1 VNCIQ
6 AQMLLA
12 AYREVKNGKVDTAEL
27 DEHLEQC
34 SSCREVLA
42 RYSLVGE
49 HIRTLPPVEPTPDM
63 HAQLMRALAS
73 EHAQFIQHSA
83 SAPPPP
89 AFLKPY
95 LREYASSSQKVDA
108 FTAFSSADTGP
119 LPIIR
124 TARKKKHSHFRQFAV
139 AGLVAVFCMALLM
152 GGITS
157 LLLLA
162 HGNVPGGEGAITI
175 NHPADVASTTY
186 TTSTPYQHVVS
197 AVADATSIYYTA
209 YNDDTNAEWMLVQL
223 DRTTTLSIPLLSKP
237 SSGPLIVL
245 GSKNGWLVWLQF
257 EVIKTTKHSNLSRYP
272 LHSPLY
278 NWSLHALSL
287 VSQWEPRDTEVPN
300 ATLTL
305 ASGTFDQEAVPAWV
319 HSPVQGIWFT
329 QNALLVAMLDK
340 NGISHLMSYP
350 FGTQSSVTTTTIATA
365 SSQHIF
371 TSPTSNGD
379 GTAMYWADEWRGEDG
394 NLHSNIWTQEVLP
407 VPPERGPRHI
417 ETTTITYPFLQNG
430 LSFRPIVVDNMLFW
444 LSSTARTSTTTNTTS
459 TATPNSTPVPTATPN
474 TNGNSIPTM
483 AWNDTSLDNNVRGS
497 LLMLPL
503 DESLP
508 TSAVPINTNGFAY
521 ALQAGTNF
529 VLWQTDNG
537 YGIYD
542 VASRGYITVASD
554 ADNARFLVVNGD
566 TAVWLPS
573 SPTDVTPTADVGT
586 QATLMAFNW
595 PRK

>member
-1 VNCIQ
+1 
-6 AQMLLA
+6 MLLA
-12 AYREVKNGKVDTAEL
+12 ACREVKNGEVDTAEL

-49 HIRTLPPVEPTPDM
+49 HIRTLPPVEPAADM
-63 HAQLMRALAS
+63 HAKLMRALAS

-83 SAPPPP
+83 SAPPLP

-95 LREYASSSQKVDA
+95 LREYASSSHKVDA
-108 FTAFSSADTGP
+108 FTAFSSAETGP

-124 TARKKKHSHFRQFAV
+124 TTSKKKHSHFRQFAL

-175 NHPADVASTTY
+175 NHPADMTSTAY

-197 AVADATSIYYTA
+197 AAADSTSIYYTA
-209 YNDDTNAEWMLVQL
+209 YNDDTNTGWMLVQL
-223 DRTTTLSIPLLSKP
+223 DRTTMSSIPLLPKS

-257 EVIKTTKHSNLSRYP
+257 EVIKATRHPNLLRHP
-272 LHSPLY
+272 LHSPVY

-287 VSQWEPRDTEVPN
+287 ASQWQPANTEVPN
-300 ATLTL
+300 AAITL
-305 ASGTFDQEAVPAWV
+305 ASGTFDQEAVPNWV
-319 HSPVQGIWFT
+319 HSPVQGIWFI

-340 NGISHLMSYP
+340 NGISHVMSYP
-350 FGTQSSVTTTTIATA
+350 LGMQSGVTTTTLATA
-365 SSQHIF
+365 SSQHVF
-371 TSPTSNGD
+371 TSPTSNDD
-379 GTAMYWADEWRGEDG
+379 GTETYWADEWRGDDG

-407 VPPERGPRHI
+407 VPLERGPRHI
-417 ETTTITYPFLQNG
+417 ETTTITSPFLQDG

-444 LSSTARTSTTTNTTS
+444 LSSTAGTSTTTNTIS
-459 TATPNSTPVPTATPN
+459 TATTNSTPLSTPTPN
-474 TNGNSIPTM
+474 TNGNSIPTT

-508 TSAVPINTNGFAY
+508 TSAVQINTNGFAY

-537 YGIYD
+537 YGMYD
-542 VASRGYITVASD
+542 VASKGYITVASD

-573 SPTDVTPTADVGT
+573 RPTNVTPTTDVGT
-586 QATLMAFNW
+586 QTTLMAFNW

>member
-1 VNCIQ
+1 
-6 AQMLLA
+6 
-12 AYREVKNGKVDTAEL
+12 
-27 DEHLEQC
+27 
-34 SSCREVLA
+34 
-42 RYSLVGE
+42 
-49 HIRTLPPVEPTPDM
+49 M
-63 HAQLMRALAS
+63 HAKLMRALAS

-95 LREYASSSQKVDA
+95 LREHASSSQKVDA

-124 TARKKKHSHFRQFAV
+124 TTRKKRHSHFRQFAV

-186 TTSTPYQHVVS
+186 TSSTLYQHVVS
-197 AVADATSIYYTA
+197 AVANRTSIYYTA
-209 YNDDTNAEWMLVQL
+209 YNDDTNAAWMLVQL
-223 DRTTTLSIPLLSKP
+223 DRTTMLSTPLLSKP

-245 GSKNGWLVWLQF
+245 GSKNGWLVWLQY
-257 EVIKTTKHSNLSRYP
+257 EVIKTTKHSNLSRYT
-272 LHSPLY
+272 LHSPSY

-287 VSQWEPRDTEVPN
+287 VSQSASGDTETSNPPI
-300 ATLTL
+300 TL
-305 ASGTFDQEAVPAWV
+305 ASGTFDQEAVPDWV

-350 FGTQSSVTTTTIATA
+350 LGMQSGVTTRTLATA
-365 SSQHIF
+365 SPEHVF
-371 TSPTSNGD
+371 TSPTSND
-379 GTAMYWADEWRGEDG
+379 DATETYWADEWRGDDG

-444 LSSTARTSTTTNTTS
+444 LSSTAGTSTTTNTTS
-459 TATPNSTPVPTATPN
+459 TASTATPNSTPVSTATPN
-474 TNGNSIPTM
+474 TNGNGIPTTV
-483 AWNDTSLDNNVRGS
+483 WNDTALDSHVRGS
-497 LLMLPL
+497 LMMLSL
-503 DESLP
+503 DGSSP
-508 TSAVPINTNGFAY
+508 TSAVQVNTNGFAY

-529 VLWQTDNG
+529 VLWQNDNG
-537 YGIYD
+537 YGMYD
-542 VASRGYITVASD
+542 VTSRGYITVASN

-566 TAVWLPS
+566 TAVWLPNTS
-573 SPTDVTPTADVGT
+573 TTATPIDIGP

>member
-1 VNCIQ
+1 
-6 AQMLLA
+6 MLLA

-257 EVIKTTKHSNLSRYP
+257 EVIKTTRHSNLSRYP

-444 LSSTARTSTTTNTTS
+444 LNSRARTSTTTNTTS

-497 LLMLPL
+497 LLMLQL

>member
-1 VNCIQ
+1 
-6 AQMLLA
+6 MLLA
-12 AYREVKNGKVDTAEL
+12 AYREVKNSDIYTAEL

-49 HIRTLPPVEPTPDM
+49 HIRTLPPLEPAPDM
-63 HAQLMRALAS
+63 HVKLMRALAS

-95 LREYASSSQKVDA
+95 LREHASSSQKVDA

-119 LPIIR
+119 LPVIR
-124 TARKKKHSHFRQFAV
+124 TTHKKRQSHFRQFAV

-186 TTSTPYQHVVS
+186 TSSTPYQHVVS
-197 AVADATSIYYTA
+197 AVADTTSIYYTA
-209 YNDDTNAEWMLVQL
+209 YNDDTNPQWMLVQL
-223 DRTTTLSIPLLSKP
+223 DRTTMLSTPLLSKP

-245 GSKNGWLVWLQF
+245 GSKNGWLVWLQY
-257 EVIKTTKHSNLSRYP
+257 EVIKTTKHSNLSRYT
-272 LHSPLY
+272 LHSPSY

-287 VSQWEPRDTEVPN
+287 VSQSASGDTETSNPPI
-300 ATLTL
+300 TL
-305 ASGTFDQEAVPAWV
+305 ASGTFDQEAVPDWV

-350 FGTQSSVTTTTIATA
+350 LGIQSGVTTRVLATA
-365 SSQHIF
+365 SPEHVF
-371 TSPTSNGD
+371 TSPTSND
-379 GTAMYWADEWRGEDG
+379 DATETYWADEWRGDDG

-407 VPPERGPRHI
+407 VPPGRGPRHI

-444 LSSTARTSTTTNTTS
+444 LNSTAGTSTTTNTTS
-459 TATPNSTPVPTATPN
+459 TASTATPNSTPVSTATPN
-474 TNGNSIPTM
+474 TNGNGIPTT
-483 AWNDTSLDNNVRGS
+483 AWNATALDNHVRGS
-497 LLMLPL
+497 LMMLSL
-503 DESLP
+503 DGSSP
-508 TSAVPINTNGFAY
+508 PSAVQVNTNGFAY

-529 VLWQTDNG
+529 VLWQNDNG
-537 YGIYD
+537 YGMYD
-542 VASRGYITVASD
+542 VTSRGYITVASN

-566 TAVWLPS
+566 TAVWLPNTS
-573 SPTDVTPTADVGT
+573 TTATPTDIGPQT
-586 QATLMAFNW
+586 TLMAFNW

>member
-1 VNCIQ
+1 
-6 AQMLLA
+6 MLLA
-12 AYREVKNGKVDTAEL
+12 AYREVKNSDIHTAEL

-49 HIRTLPPVEPTPDM
+49 HIRTLPPLEPAPDM
-63 HAQLMRALAS
+63 HAKLMRALAS

-95 LREYASSSQKVDA
+95 LREHASSSQKVDA

-124 TARKKKHSHFRQFAV
+124 TTRKKRHSHFRQFAV

-186 TTSTPYQHVVS
+186 TSSTLYQHVVS
-197 AVADATSIYYTA
+197 AVANRTSIYYTA
-209 YNDDTNAEWMLVQL
+209 YNDDTNAAWMLVQL
-223 DRTTTLSIPLLSKP
+223 DRTTMLSTPLLSKP

-245 GSKNGWLVWLQF
+245 GSKNGWLVWLQY
-257 EVIKTTKHSNLSRYP
+257 EVIKTTKHSNLSRYT
-272 LHSPLY
+272 LHSPSY

-287 VSQWEPRDTEVPN
+287 VSQSASGDTETSNPPI
-300 ATLTL
+300 TL
-305 ASGTFDQEAVPAWV
+305 ASGTFDQEAVPNWV

-329 QNALLVAMLDK
+329 QDALIVAMLDK

-350 FGTQSSVTTTTIATA
+350 LGMQSSVTTTTFATA
-365 SSQHIF
+365 SPEHVF
-371 TSPTSNGD
+371 TSPTSNDD
-379 GTAMYWADEWRGEDG
+379 GTETYWADEWRGDDG
-394 NLHSNIWTQEVLP
+394 NLHSNIWAQEVLP
-407 VPPERGPRHI
+407 IPPERGPRHI
-417 ETTTITYPFLQNG
+417 ETTTITYPFLQDG

-444 LSSTARTSTTTNTTS
+444 LSSTVRTSTTTNTTS
-459 TATPNSTPVPTATPN
+459 TATPNSTPLTTPTPN
-474 TNGNSIPTM
+474 TNGNSIPTT
-483 AWNDTSLDNNVRGS
+483 AWNDTSLDNNVRSS

-508 TSAVPINTNGFAY
+508 TSAVQINTNGFAY

-537 YGIYD
+537 YGMYD

-554 ADNARFLVVNGD
+554 ADSARFLVVNGD
-566 TAVWLPS
+566 TAVWLPG
-573 SPTDVTPTADVGT
+573 SPTDVTPTGVGPQT
-586 QATLMAFNW
+586 TLMAFNW